1 MFDVVKFKENRSI
14 FYYLFGEDVDFQNA
28 INEYIENDYV
38 KSYFDSSVYKDE
50 ILRLIDIKFGKFN
63 KNFEVEVSVLDSNI
77 CIDYVINLD
86 NLDIIK
92 TLRLFSGEYANS
104 SEFEK
109 AYAAYKSLD
118 TMISIFIKS
127 NFIEQKEVVYKKLDE
142 IKNAFEKTGTTLDS
156 IVYEDEKDILTI
168 AGEGVVI
175 EINNFIE
182 ALKNSELDY
191 TVSGKKLSSS
201 DIKFINYIIETII
214 SLL

>member
-1 MFDVVKFKENRSI
+1 MFDIQNFKENIGI
-14 FYYLFGEDVDFQNA
+14 FYYLLKEDVDFQNA

-38 KSYFDSSVYKDE
+38 KSYFDSSAYKDE
-50 ILRLIDIKFGKFN
+50 ILGLIDINFGKFN
-63 KNFEVEVSVLDSNI
+63 KNFEVEVSALDSNI
-77 CIDYVINLD
+77 RIDYVINLD
-86 NLDIIK
+86 TLDIAK
-92 TLRLFSGEYANS
+92 TLRLFSGESADS

-109 AYAAYKSLD
+109 AYEAYKSLD

-142 IKNAFEKTGTTLDS
+142 INNAFKKTGTTLDS
-156 IVYEDEKDILTI
+156 MVYEDEKDILTI
-168 AGEGVVI
+168 AGNGVVI
-175 EINNFIE
+175 EIKSFIE
-182 ALKNSELDY
+182 AIKDGELDY